1 MSLEMGMTKSE
12 EQMMD
17 IFWSSETPLTSV
29 DIVNMKVKDSW
40 CNGLVHNIIRSLL
53 KKGLL
58 EECGMQHYGTQYARK
73 IKPAYDRETYAAKFL
88 ISKMNGKASVSKV
101 MAALAKEEDRE
112 EIIEELENIIRDMRK
127 ENTEDKTQ
135 DRKSVV

>member
-1 MSLEMGMTKSE
+1 MALEMGMTKSE

-40 CNGLVHNIIRSLL
+40 CNGLVHNIIRNLL

-58 EECGMQHYGTQYARK
+58 EECGMEHYGTQYARK
-73 IKPAYDRETYAAKFL
+73 LRPSYDRETYAAKFL
-88 ISKMNGKASVSKV
+88 ISKMEGKASVSKV
-101 MAALAKEEDRE
+101 MAALAREEGSE
-112 EIIEELENIIRDMRK
+112 EIIEELENIIQDMRK
-127 ENTEDKTQ
+127 QGAEDKTQ
-135 DRKSVV
+135 EE

>member
-1 MSLEMGMTKSE
+1 MALEMGMTKSE

-58 EECGMQHYGTQYARK
+58 EECGMEHYGTQYARK
-73 IKPAYDRETYAAKFL
+73 LRPSYERETYAAKFL
-88 ISKMNGKASVSKV
+88 ISKIEGKASVSKV
-101 MAALAKEEDRE
+101 VAALAREENSE

-127 ENTEDKTQ
+127 QGAEDKAQ
-135 DRKSVV
+135 EE

>member
-1 MSLEMGMTKSE
+1 MALEMGMTKSE

-58 EECGMQHYGTQYARK
+58 EECGMEHYGTQYARK
-73 IKPAYDRETYAAKFL
+73 LRPAYERETYAAKFL
-88 ISKMNGKASVSKV
+88 ISKMKGKVSVSKV
-101 MAALAKEEDRE
+101 VAALAREDNSE
-112 EIIEELENIIRDMRK
+112 EIIEELENIIRDMRRQGA
-127 ENTEDKTQ
+127 EDKTQ
-135 DRKSVV
+135 EE

>member
-1 MSLEMGMTKSE
+1 M
-12 EQMMD
+12 
-17 IFWSSETPLTSV
+17 P
-29 DIVNMKVKDSW
+29 
-40 CNGLVHNIIRSLL
+40 
-53 KKGLL
+53 
-58 EECGMQHYGTQYARK
+58 
-73 IKPAYDRETYAAKFL
+73 ETYAAKFL

-135 DRKSVV
+135 KE